1 MRSTEPDHSST
12 APAGAR
18 PWSIARDE
26 VLGELIEEVVRADRA
41 VAAAQAQRLRAI
53 EAARDW
59 AAGSVAHLAPGAPAP
74 DLDDPRVRANLRVER
89 DLAERS
95 FVSEV
100 ACALRMPEIT
110 AGNLVEHAR
119 TLVHELPATLE
130 VLGRGEI
137 TERHTE
143 VVVEHTVALDRTDRA
158 ALESRL
164 LERATVSTVTGL
176 RKFARRERERT
187 HPRPLQER
195 HREKLLDR
203 QVQIDP
209 ARDGMMWLHQYLPA
223 VQATAIFNRLTDIS
237 VRLQQPDEPR
247 TLAQLRADA
256 FTALMLDDAC
266 TLGTAAGTARTA
278 VPAGIDTAPGIAGSA
293 AVPGPAGIDTG
304 PGIAGSAAVPG
315 PAGIDTGPGT
325 AGSGDVPG
333 PAGMVTGPG
342 TAGSGGA
349 PGPAGT
355 PGPTGPPSSAGA
367 PCPPDVA
374 GSAVSAG
381 VATATLAPGTSA
393 PEPRGDR
400 ESGARPD
407 PLFGRGVPDGQTL
420 RGVVPTVA
428 VTVPVL
434 TLLGHGEEPG
444 HLEGYGPVDPATAR
458 ELAARAP
465 SFARVLTH
473 PETGA
478 VLSVGRDRYA
488 VPADLKTWLRLRDE
502 TCRFPGCARRAARCD
517 IDHVVPWHH
526 GGTTDH
532 DNLVH
537 LCRRHHRLKH
547 ETGWTLERLDARAP
561 TGRGD
566 PGPGD
571 TTDAAVAA
579 SRVTPGDTPR
589 DGSSERPHAAPQ
601 DAPHDAPR
609 AVPRAV
615 PRGMP
620 RGVPRASG
628 DSPPDADVR
637 WTSPAGRT
645 YDGQPARVL
654 PAPPGHGSLYELVR
668 APQPPAA
675 VAVAVAAAEGDRSS
689 SARTALATTSPGSA
703 TPVPASAIPSFPE
716 DPPF

>member
-1 MRSTEPDHSST
+1 MGSTQDDRRVDGSDDLT
-12 APAGAR
+12 AAPLSRAVVASDRVAGRR
-18 PWSIARDE
+18 PWAAVRGE
-26 VLGELIEEVVRADRA
+26 VLAELVDAVVLADRA
-41 VAAAQAQRLRAI
+41 VAAAQAQRLRAV

-59 AAGSVAHLAPGAPAP
+59 AAGSVAHLAPGAPAA

-100 ACALRMPEIT
+100 GCALRMPEIT
-110 AGNLVEHAR
+110 AAHLVEHAR

-130 VLGRGEI
+130 ALGRGEI
-137 TERHTE
+137 TERHAE

-164 LERATVSTVTGL
+164 LERATASTVTGL
-176 RKFARRERERT
+176 RRFARRERERT
-187 HPRPLQER
+187 HPRPLQDR

-203 QVQIDP
+203 QVQVDP

-237 VRLQQPDEPR
+237 VSLQGPDEPR

-266 TLGTAAGTARTA
+266 TLPTADVAAGTAGA
-278 VPAGIDTAPGIAGSA
+278 AGVG
-293 AVPGPAGIDTG
+293 
-304 PGIAGSAAVPG
+304 
-315 PAGIDTGPGT
+315 TGPGT
-325 AGSGDVPG
+325 TSAAGAPVHAATSRAAGALRLTGAPG
-333 PAGMVTGPG
+333 TADTPG
-342 TAGSGGA
+342 TAGETRTA
-349 PGPAGT
+349 GPAGV
-355 PGPTGPPSSAGA
+355 AGA
-367 PCPPDVA
+367 SVA
-374 GSAVSAG
+374 AG
-381 VATATLAPGTSA
+381 TPTPA
-393 PEPRGDR
+393 PRGDR

-407 PLFGRGVPDGQTL
+407 PLLGRGVPEGQTL

-434 TLLGHGEEPG
+434 TLLGIADEPG

-473 PETGA
+473 PETGV

-502 TCRFPGCARRAARCD
+502 TCRFPGCARRAQRCD
-517 IDHVVPWHH
+517 IDHVVPWHR

-547 ETGWTLERLDARAP
+547 ETGWMLERVVATGRATPERAAPERPTPRITPRNTALQRDAPASVDTRSP
-561 TGRGD
+561 TGHD
-566 PGPGD
+566 D
-571 TTDAAVAA
+571 TGA
-579 SRVTPGDTPR
+579 STAH
-589 DGSSERPHAAPQ
+589 E
-601 DAPHDAPR
+601 
-609 AVPRAV
+609 
-615 PRGMP
+615 
-620 RGVPRASG
+620 
-628 DSPPDADVR
+628 PDIR
-637 WTSPAGRT
+637 WTSPAGRV
-645 YDGQPARVL
+645 YEVRPALVL
-654 PAPPGHGSLYELVR
+654 PATLPGRPAHD
-668 APQPPAA
+668 PAA
-675 VAVAVAAAEGDRSS
+675 PRS
-689 SARTALATTSPGSA
+689 AY
-703 TPVPASAIPSFPE
+703 PE
-716 DPPF
+716 LPPF

>member
-1 MRSTEPDHSST
+1 MDGSGDTT
-12 APAGAR
+12 AVPVPRAVVASDQAPGRLPWGAGR
-18 PWSIARDE
+18 GE
-26 VLGELIEEVVRADRA
+26 VLAELVDALVVADRA
-41 VAAAQAQRLRAI
+41 IAAAQAQRLRAI
-53 EAARDW
+53 EAAREW
-59 AAGSVAHLAPGAPAP
+59 AAGSAAHLAPGAPAA
-74 DLDDPRVRANLRVER
+74 DLDDPRVRASLRVER

-110 AGNLVEHAR
+110 ARNLVEHAR
-119 TLVHELPATLE
+119 TLVHDLPATLE
-130 VLGRGEI
+130 VLERGAI

-176 RKFARRERERT
+176 RRFARRERERT

-223 VQATAIFNRLTDIS
+223 VQATAIFNRLTDIA
-237 VRLQQPDEPR
+237 VTLQQPDEPR
-247 TLAQLRADA
+247 TLAQLRADS
-256 FTALMLDDAC
+256 FTALMLDDTC
-266 TLGTAAGTARTA
+266 TLGTSGGPAALACPAGLAGT
-278 VPAGIDTAPGIAGSA
+278 
-293 AVPGPAGIDTG
+293 
-304 PGIAGSAAVPG
+304 
-315 PAGIDTGPGT
+315 
-325 AGSGDVPG
+325 
-333 PAGMVTGPG
+333 
-342 TAGSGGA
+342 
-349 PGPAGT
+349 
-355 PGPTGPPSSAGA
+355 
-367 PCPPDVA
+367 
-374 GSAVSAG
+374 AVSAG
-381 VATATLAPGTSA
+381 VPSATLATVPAGTSA

-458 ELAARAP
+458 EIAARAP

-473 PETGA
+473 PETSA

-502 TCRFPGCARRAARCD
+502 TCRFPGCSRRAARCD
-517 IDHVVPWHH
+517 IDHVVPWHR
-526 GGTTDH
+526 GGATDH

-566 PGPGD
+566 PGPGPGD
-571 TTDAAVAA
+571 TTDAAPGAA
-579 SRVTPGDTPR
+579 PRGTPR
-589 DGSSERPHAAPQ
+589 DPASEGSRSSDQPHAT
-601 DAPHDAPR
+601 PH
-609 AVPRAV
+609 AVPRT
-615 PRGMP
+615 
-620 RGVPRASG
+620 SG
-628 DSPPDADVR
+628 GGTPDADVR

-645 YDGQPARVL
+645 YDGRPAHVL
-654 PAPPGHGSLYELVR
+654 PTPPGHASLHDLVR
-668 APQPPAA
+668 APRPPAA
-675 VAVAVAAAEGDRSS
+675 VAGGDRRPSACTAVAG
-689 SARTALATTSPGSA
+689 TSPGIA
-703 TPVPASAIPSFPE
+703 TPVPSSAIPSFPE
-716 DPPF
+716 HPPF